1 MQHVPYDIAYFSY
14 SGDTLS
20 SLENIKTED
29 ISTHWEAKTSGA
41 SLVLTFPP
49 TQIHELRL
57 ALRSSAELIV
67 TAEGNEKVTLLDKT
81 EYVTTEEPKKV
92 KYVNNEHGER
102 DFTRLELEITNL
114 VPDKPLSV
122 VYFRIYRSGV
132 SLKRKAES
140 PLRSPPMHRPK
151 LTPILPPPTAPVLPL
166 ALPPPQEPAECSY
179 SALLR
184 NCQIFSLDER
194 TDHIHKLCTCLGACW
209 VEQLTEATHVILTAQ
224 LIDVMREIKDRS
236 SAKFVTAEWLEG
248 CLRDRERKSEADFT
262 LYEES

>member
-1 MQHVPYDIAYFSY
+1 MQHVPYEIAYFSY

-20 SLENIKTED
+20 NLENIKTDD
-29 ISTHWEAKTSGA
+29 IFTCWEAKTSRA
-41 SLVLTFPP
+41 RLVLTFPP

-57 ALRSSAELIV
+57 ALRSSAELLV
-67 TAEGNEKVTLLDKT
+67 SAGGDEMVTLLDKT
-81 EYVTTEEPKKV
+81 EYVTMEEPKKV
-92 KYVNNEHGER
+92 KYTNTAYGER

-114 VPDKPLSV
+114 VSDKPLSV
-122 VYFRIYRSGV
+122 VYFRIYRCGI

-151 LTPILPPPTAPVLPL
+151 LAPILPPPAAPVLPL
-166 ALPPPQEPAECSY
+166 ALQALQEPAECSY

-184 NCQIFSLDER
+184 NCLIFSLDER
-194 TDHIHKLCTCLGACW
+194 AEHIRKLCACLGACW

-224 LIDVMREIKDRS
+224 LIDVMREIKSHS

-248 CLRDRERKSEADFT
+248 CLRDRERKSETDFT